1 MAYSNPSN
9 DRMDELRFRMSDS
22 SLGGLVSPPR
32 NTPRLPQP
40 LPPQDGRGGMVRRFT
55 TDSGRVPTIA
65 SLTTLRSGQE
75 SMDYGPSVCAFGH
88 KSPDPSLFVYHTT
101 SPQSWTQLF
110 PSCILE
116 FQVPVTDFEPI

>member
-1 MAYSNPSN
+1 MAYSNSTT

-32 NTPRLPQP
+32 NNSRLPQP

-75 SMDYGPSVCAFGH
+75 SMDFGPSVGASWLHSADF
-88 KSPDPSLFVYHTT
+88 SLAVLPSQGSQFAALPLSKLSLKVK
-101 SPQSWTQLF
+101 
-110 PSCILE
+110 
-116 FQVPVTDFEPI
+116 